1 MIASHTGA
9 QTRMGQ
15 RNDADINAAPTQKTT
30 IASRRDPP
38 AFEQQEASL
47 CNCNIATIGDGA
59 EPDRVVQRRSEN
71 ADNGGVDPG

>member
-30 IASRRDPP
+30 IASGGTRQRSSSRK
-38 AFEQQEASL
+38 QSMQL
-47 CNCNIATIGDGA
+47 NIATIGDGA
-59 EPDRVVQRRSEN
+59 EPDRVVQCRPEN